1 MDPKQIIAHLLG
13 RNWEPEDAGYPDP
26 KRLGAD
32 LVAQDPRRQEA
43 VFVRRRQRTVIF
55 QDTRT
60 GRWTEHRFEV
70 INRRHWAYE
79 KIRAGLDR

>member
-1 MDPKQIIAHLLG
+1 MDPKQIIAHFLG

-43 VFVRRRQRTVIF
+43 VFVRQRQRTAIF

-60 GRWTEHRFEV
+60 AAGRSTDSR
-70 INRRHWAYE
+70 
-79 KIRAGLDR
+79 

>member
-1 MDPKQIIAHLLG
+1 MDTRQIISHIIG
-13 RNWEPEDAGYPDP
+13 RNWEPEETVYTDL

-32 LVAQDPRRQEA
+32 LVAQDPHRQEA

-79 KIRAGLDR
+79 KIRAGLHR